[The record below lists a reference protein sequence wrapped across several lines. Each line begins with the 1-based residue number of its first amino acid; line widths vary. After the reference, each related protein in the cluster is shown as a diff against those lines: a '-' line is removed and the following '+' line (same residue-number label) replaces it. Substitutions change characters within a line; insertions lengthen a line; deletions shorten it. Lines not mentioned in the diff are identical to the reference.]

1 MNEGKLRGQR
11 ERASNAERLLNE
23 PLIKEAFD
31 YLDTEFMRA
40 WKQSSVED
48 TQARERIYNL
58 CQALEAVKGHLKS
71 VVETGKMAKA
81 QLDQLKK

>member
-1 MNEGKLRGQR
+1 
-11 ERASNAERLLNE
+11 
-23 PLIKEAFD
+23 
-31 YLDTEFMRA
+31 MRA

>member
-1 MNEGKLRGQR
+1 MNEGKLREQR
-11 ERASNAERLLNE
+11 ERAAQAERILNE
-23 PLIKEAFD
+23 PLILEAFD

-71 VVETGKMAKA
+71 VIETGKMAKA

>member
-1 MNEGKLRGQR
+1 MNEAKLLQQR
-11 ERASNAERLLNE
+11 DRAVNAERILNE
-23 PLIKEAFD
+23 PLIIEAFD
-31 YLDTEFMRA
+31 YLDAEFMRA

-71 VVETGKMAKA
+71 VIETGKMAKA

>member
-1 MNEGKLRGQR
+1 MNEGKLRAER

-58 CQALEAVKGHLKS
+58 CKALEAVKGHLKS
-71 VVETGKMAKA
+71 VIETGKMAKA